1 MPMQNQ
7 SLKKTRTVIAVVMFM
22 FAFFNSAYVQ
32 LTTPLLSTMIETE
45 GWTNEMLC
53 NLIVTMGNFAQIP
66 AYILCGILGK
76 RMNKKKMA
84 YISVVCFLAGG
95 LLIIPCS
102 FNIYLVLLC
111 RFVVGF
117 GSGILILISTA
128 ILPDFFEGKELSSA
142 IGLVLAGSGF
152 WGFVFSNISGYIGG
166 TFGWKT
172 AYLLHLY
179 AMVPLI
185 LFAIFIPTHPL
196 VEQKEKEKKV
206 SGKQEK
212 RGINPMVFVYTLA
225 GMIIFMLVQLM
236 WSNTSIWVT
245 GTLGGTVAQAGL
257 ASGMLSLFSCIGRLF
272 FGKIYGK
279 LGRYTL
285 HLDMVFLII
294 GMMIASN
301 ASNFGV
307 ALVAL
312 ACVGVAMALAA
323 PAALNRCIEIA
334 PESQETAQAITSIGF
349 ALGNFGSTYWKLF
362 VNGLG
367 DGSLNSVFHINMYFT
382 IAVLVI
388 AFVISGVLT
397 LKMRGENYID
407 CRQ

>member
-1 MPMQNQ
+1 MPAQNKD
-7 SLKKTRTVIAVVMFM
+7 LKKTRTVIAIVMFL

-32 LTTPLLSTMIETE
+32 LNTPLLSTMIETQ

-84 YISVVCFLAGG
+84 YVSVVCFLAGG

-102 FNIYLVLLC
+102 FSIYLVLLC

-128 ILPDFFEGKELSSA
+128 ILPDFFEGKELSTV

-152 WGFVFSNISGYIGG
+152 WGFICSNLAGFIGG
-166 TFGWKT
+166 KYGWKT

-179 AMVPLI
+179 ALIPLI
-185 LFAIFIPTHPL
+185 LFAVFIPNHPIVQKKE
-196 VEQKEKEKKV
+196 VERENAETVPAKK
-206 SGKQEK
+206 G
-212 RGINPMVFVYTLA
+212 GIKPMVFVYTLA
-225 GMIIFMLVQLM
+225 GMVIFMLVQVM

-245 GTLGGTVAQAGL
+245 GTLGGTVAQAGM
-257 ASGMLSLFSCIGRLF
+257 ASGMMSLFSCIGRLF
-272 FGKIYGK
+272 FGPIYNK
-279 LGRYTL
+279 LGRFTL
-285 HLDMVFLII
+285 HLDLVFLII
-294 GMMIASN
+294 GMLLASG
-301 ASNFGV
+301 SSSLGR

-312 ACVGVAMALAA
+312 ALVGVAMALAA
-323 PAALNRCIEIA
+323 PAALNRCIEVS

-362 VNGLG
+362 VNRLG
-367 DGSLNSVFHINMYFT
+367 DGSLNATFRVNTYFAV
-382 IAVLVI
+382 AVLVI
-388 AFVISGVLT
+388 ALLISGILIVRE
-397 LKMRGENYID
+397 KKQG
-407 CRQ
+407 CK

>member
-1 MPMQNQ
+1 MPVQKND
-7 SLKKTRTVIAVVMFM
+7 LKKTRTTIAIVMFI

-32 LTTPLLSTMIETE
+32 LNTPLLSTMIQTQ

-66 AYILCGILGK
+66 AYIICGILGK
-76 RMNKKKMA
+76 KMNKKKMA
-84 YISVVCFLAGG
+84 YASVVCFLAGG

-128 ILPDFFEGKELSSA
+128 ILPDFFEGKQLSTV

-166 TFGWKT
+166 TYGWKT

-179 AMVPLI
+179 AMIPLI
-185 LFAIFIPTHPL
+185 LFAIFIPNHPL
-196 VEQKEKEKKV
+196 VEKKEAEKKAA
-206 SGKQEK
+206 SAQEK
-212 RGINPMVFVYTLA
+212 KGGIKPMVLVYTLA
-225 GMIIFMLVQLM
+225 GMVIFMLIQLM

-245 GTLGGTVAQAGL
+245 GTLGGTVAQAGM
-257 ASGMLSLFSCIGRLF
+257 ASGMMSLFSCIGRLF
-272 FGKIYGK
+272 FGPIYHK
-279 LGRYTL
+279 LGRFTL
-285 HLDMVFLII
+285 HLDMGFLII
-294 GMMIASN
+294 GMLIASN
-301 ASNFGV
+301 SSNL
-307 ALVAL
+307 ATAL
-312 ACVGVAMALAA
+312 AALAFVGISMALAA
-323 PAALNRCIEIA
+323 PAALNRCIEVS

-362 VNGLG
+362 VNRIG
-367 DGSLNSVFHINMYFT
+367 DGSLNSAFHVNTYVT
-382 IAVLVI
+382 IAILIVSFI
-388 AFVISGVLT
+388 ISGILIAREKKV
-397 LKMRGENYID
+397 RA
-407 CRQ
+407 

>member
-1 MPMQNQ
+1 MQTQ
-7 SLKKTRTVIAVVMFM
+7 EKSLNKTRRTIAIVMFL

-32 LTTPLLSTMIETE
+32 LTTPLLSTMIQTQ

-66 AYILCGILGK
+66 AYIICGVLGK

-84 YISVVCFLAGG
+84 YVSVACFLVGG

-111 RFVVGF
+111 RFIVGF

-128 ILPDFFEGKELSSA
+128 ILPDFFDGKQLSSA

-152 WGFVFSNISGYIGG
+152 WGFVFSNIAGYIGG
-166 TFGWKT
+166 TYGWKA

-185 LFAIFIPTHPL
+185 LFAVFIPGHPL
-196 VEQKEKEKKV
+196 VVKKEAEKSAAAKNTN
-206 SGKQEK
+206 G
-212 RGINPMVFVYTLA
+212 GIKPMVLVYTLA

-236 WSNTSIWVT
+236 WSNTSLWVT

-257 ASGMLSLFSCIGRLF
+257 ASSMLSLFSCIGRLL

-279 LGRYTL
+279 LGRYTI
-285 HLDMVFLII
+285 HLDLGFLIV
-294 GMMIASN
+294 GMLIASN
-301 ASNFGV
+301 ATSFSL

-312 ACVGVAMALAA
+312 AFVGVAMALAA
-323 PAALNRCIEIA
+323 PAALNRCIEIS
-334 PESQETAQAITSIGF
+334 PESQETAQSITSIGF

-367 DGSLNSVFHINMYFT
+367 DGSLNSAFHINMYFT
-382 IAVLVI
+382 IGVLVV
-388 AFVISGVLT
+388 AFLVSGVLT
-397 LKMRGENYID
+397 WKARNK
-407 CRQ
+407 